1 MAVKKLICLLMF
13 GFVCV
18 NISSQTV
25 SKEAKEYIERYF
37 EFNNP
42 DSVGVA
48 CPKLKDI
55 EVDAKRKRVDIT
67 FDKTL
72 EYRPFREDFVSKA
85 KKDIQKK
92 LGRKFRGY
100 DINIYTNNA
109 ELFDLI
115 PNFYRSKNRQ
125 DRSRLLP
132 ADDDADFV
140 QAWTRNDSRPIVPTE
155 GLEGRHISLWQ
166 SHGIYYKEDKNE
178 WRWQRPALFG
188 TREDLLTQ
196 SFVLPYLIPMLER
209 AGAVVFT
216 PRERDVQTYEVI
228 VDNDVDNRSVYRER
242 NSRSSVWQTA
252 PGAGFGMRKFK
263 YMNGENP
270 FEHGTA
276 RLVESGT
283 YKQEA
288 VAEWIPDIPETGEY
302 AVYVSYK
309 TVEGSTQFAHYR
321 VYHAGGVT
329 DFTVNQTIGGGTW
342 VYLGT
347 FRFDKGVNSYGM
359 VALSNVC
366 DDDGVVT
373 ADAVRFG
380 GGMGNIMRGGEV
392 SGRPRYLEGARYYAQ
407 WAGMP
412 DSIYNG
418 YDGHNDYADD
428 INTRSK
434 MTNYLSGGSA
444 YNPGQAGCKVPFEL
458 SLGIHSDAGVQPC
471 NKFVGTLGIYT
482 TDKGE
487 KLLGDGRSRYTSRDL
502 TDMTLTNVTS
512 DLSALLGRK
521 WRRRSMF
528 NKNYSETRI
537 PRVPS
542 MILEMFSHQN
552 PADLQYAMN
561 PNFKFDISRAV
572 YKSILQFLALQHGT
586 KYTVQPLPV
595 THFSAE
601 FGRQRNEI
609 VLRWHP
615 QEDRLEKSAKPEQY
629 IVYMRIGSG
638 SFDNGTLVNGTTYS
652 VQIEPDIVYS
662 FKVTAVNK
670 GGESMDSEILAV
682 CKRRNERGK
691 VLIVNGFD
699 RLAAPYFY
707 NTPDSVGFDIAIDP
721 GVSYK
726 RELTFTG
733 RQLYFNPDG
742 LGKEGPCGLGNCLT
756 DIEGSIIAGNTF
768 DYTFVH
774 GKAIQAAG
782 GLSFVSSSD
791 EAVESGMQQL
801 KNYDIVDYICG
812 LEKEDNSYPGKSYK
826 TFSPVMQQKITEFC
840 SLGRGVMVSGS
851 FIASDMQTQDEREF
865 TSYILHYGL
874 ERNKRND
881 VNEFVIGLDNN
892 VSIQVE
898 ADKEIYQSLHSDRI
912 LPVGEGFIPMIYSDN
927 GGAAVAY
934 KGSYRTFSMSF
945 PFEIITS
952 AEKRSQIMA
961 SIMNFLLEKKRK

>member
-13 GFVCV
+13 GFAFV

-100 DINIYTNNA
+100 DINIYTNGA

-418 YDGHNDYADD
+418 YDGYNDYADD

-586 KYTVQPLPV
+586 KYTLQPLPV

-652 VQIEPDIVYS
+652 VQIESDIVYS

-840 SLGRGVMVSGS
+840 SLGRGIMVSGS

-892 VSIQVE
+892 ISIQVE
-898 ADKEIYQSLHSDRI
+898 ADKEIYQSLYSDRI

>member
-13 GFVCV
+13 GFVFV

-100 DINIYTNNA
+100 DINIYTNGA
-109 ELFDLI
+109 ELSDLI

-638 SFDNGTLVNGTTYS
+638 SFDNGTLVNGTAYS

-892 VSIQVE
+892 ISIQVE
-898 ADKEIYQSLHSDRI
+898 ADKEIYQSLYSDRI

-934 KGSYRTFSMSF
+934 NGSYRTFSMSF
-945 PFEIITS
+945 PFEIIKS

>member
-13 GFVCV
+13 GFVFV

-25 SKEAKEYIERYF
+25 NKEAKEYIERYF

-100 DINIYTNNA
+100 DINIYTNGA

-682 CKRRNERGK
+682 CKRRNEHGK

-812 LEKEDNSYPGKSYK
+812 LEKEDNSFPGKSYK

>member
-13 GFVCV
+13 GFVFV

-100 DINIYTNNA
+100 DINIYTNGA

-826 TFSPVMQQKITEFC
+826 TFSSVMQQKITEFC

-874 ERNKRND
+874 KRNKRND

-945 PFEIITS
+945 PFEIIKS

>member
-13 GFVCV
+13 GFVFV

-100 DINIYTNNA
+100 DINIYTNGA

-132 ADDDADFV
+132 TDDDVDFV

-561 PNFKFDISRAV
+561 PNFKFDMSRAV

-652 VQIEPDIVYS
+652 VQIEPVIVYS

-682 CKRRNERGK
+682 CKRCNERGK

-707 NTPDSVGFDIAIDP
+707 NTSDSVGFDIAIDP

-892 VSIQVE
+892 ISIQVE
-898 ADKEIYQSLHSDRI
+898 ADKEIYQSLYSDRI

-952 AEKRSQIMA
+952 AEKRSQMLA
-961 SIMNFLLEKKRK
+961 SILNFLLEKKRK

>member
-13 GFVCV
+13 GFVFV

-25 SKEAKEYIERYF
+25 NKEAKEYIERYF

-100 DINIYTNNA
+100 DINIYTNGA

-892 VSIQVE
+892 ISIQVE
-898 ADKEIYQSLHSDRI
+898 ADKEIYQSLYSDRI

-945 PFEIITS
+945 PFEIIKS

>member
-13 GFVCV
+13 GFVFV

-100 DINIYTNNA
+100 DINIYTNGA

-270 FEHGTA
+270 FGHGTA

-892 VSIQVE
+892 ISIQVE
-898 ADKEIYQSLHSDRI
+898 ADKEIYQSLYSDRI

-952 AEKRSQIMA
+952 VEKRSQIMA

>member
-13 GFVCV
+13 GFVFV

-100 DINIYTNNA
+100 DINIYTNGA

-561 PNFKFDISRAV
+561 PNFKFDMSRAV

-586 KYTVQPLPV
+586 KYTLQPLPV

-652 VQIEPDIVYS
+652 VQIESDIVYS

-945 PFEIITS
+945 PFEIIKS

>member
-13 GFVCV
+13 GFVFV

-25 SKEAKEYIERYF
+25 NKEAKEYIERYF

-100 DINIYTNNA
+100 DINIYTNGA

-707 NTPDSVGFDIAIDP
+707 DTPDSVGFDIAIDP

-874 ERNKRND
+874 KRNKRND

-898 ADKEIYQSLHSDRI
+898 ADKEIYQSLYSDRI

-934 KGSYRTFSMSF
+934 NGSYRTFSMSF
-945 PFEIITS
+945 PFEIIKS
-952 AEKRSQIMA
+952 AEKRSQVMA

>member
-13 GFVCV
+13 GFVFV

-100 DINIYTNNA
+100 DINIYTNGA

-155 GLEGRHISLWQ
+155 GLEGRHLSLWQ

-252 PGAGFGMRKFK
+252 HGAGFGMRKFK

-892 VSIQVE
+892 ISIQVE
-898 ADKEIYQSLHSDRI
+898 ADKEIYQSLYSDRI

-945 PFEIITS
+945 PFEIIKS

>member
-13 GFVCV
+13 GFVFV

-100 DINIYTNNA
+100 DINIYTNGA

-487 KLLGDGRSRYTSRDL
+487 KLLGDGRSRYASRDL
-502 TDMTLTNVTS
+502 TDMTLTNVAS

-699 RLAAPYFY
+699 RLSAPYFY
-707 NTPDSVGFDIAIDP
+707 NTPDSVGFDITIDP

-892 VSIQVE
+892 ISIQVE
-898 ADKEIYQSLHSDRI
+898 ADKEIYQSLYSDRI

>member
-13 GFVCV
+13 GFVFV

-37 EFNNP
+37 EFNNL

-100 DINIYTNNA
+100 DINIYTNGA

-502 TDMTLTNVTS
+502 TDMTLTNVAS

-682 CKRRNERGK
+682 CKRRNERGR

-699 RLAAPYFY
+699 RLSAPYFY
-707 NTPDSVGFDIAIDP
+707 NTLDSVGFDITIDP

-826 TFSPVMQQKITEFC
+826 TFSSVMQQKITEFC
-840 SLGRGVMVSGS
+840 SLGRGIMVSGS

-892 VSIQVE
+892 ISIQVE
-898 ADKEIYQSLHSDRI
+898 ADKEIYQSLYSDRI

>member
-13 GFVCV
+13 GFVFV

-100 DINIYTNNA
+100 DINIYTNGA

-155 GLEGRHISLWQ
+155 GLEGRHLSLWQ

-874 ERNKRND
+874 KRNKRND

-892 VSIQVE
+892 ISIQVE
-898 ADKEIYQSLHSDRI
+898 ADKEIYQSLYSDRI

>member
-13 GFVCV
+13 GFVFV

-100 DINIYTNNA
+100 DINIYTNGA

-892 VSIQVE
+892 ISIQVE
-898 ADKEIYQSLHSDRI
+898 ADKEIYQSLYSDRI

-945 PFEIITS
+945 PFEIIKS

>member
-13 GFVCV
+13 GFVFV

-100 DINIYTNNA
+100 DINIYTNGA

-228 VDNDVDNRSVYRER
+228 VDNDVDSRSVYRER

-840 SLGRGVMVSGS
+840 SLGRGIMVSGS

-892 VSIQVE
+892 ISIQVE
-898 ADKEIYQSLHSDRI
+898 ADKEIYQSLYSDRI

>member
-13 GFVCV
+13 GFVFV

-100 DINIYTNNA
+100 DINIYTNGA

-252 PGAGFGMRKFK
+252 HGAGFGMRKFK

-892 VSIQVE
+892 ISIQVE
-898 ADKEIYQSLHSDRI
+898 ADKEIYQSLYSDRI

>member
-13 GFVCV
+13 GFVFV

-100 DINIYTNNA
+100 DINIYTNGA

-418 YDGHNDYADD
+418 YDGYNDYADD

-840 SLGRGVMVSGS
+840 SLGRGIMVSGS

-892 VSIQVE
+892 ISIQVE
-898 ADKEIYQSLHSDRI
+898 ADKEIYQSLYSDRI

-945 PFEIITS
+945 PFEIIKS

>member
-13 GFVCV
+13 GFVFV

-100 DINIYTNNA
+100 DINIYTNGA
-109 ELFDLI
+109 ELSDLI

-132 ADDDADFV
+132 TDDDADFV

-155 GLEGRHISLWQ
+155 GLEGRHLSLWQ

-502 TDMTLTNVTS
+502 TDMTLTNVAS

-707 NTPDSVGFDIAIDP
+707 NTSDSVGFDIAIDP

-892 VSIQVE
+892 ISIQVE
-898 ADKEIYQSLHSDRI
+898 ADKEIYQSLYSDRI

>member
-13 GFVCV
+13 GFVFV

-100 DINIYTNNA
+100 DINIYTNGA

-682 CKRRNERGK
+682 CKRRNERGR

-699 RLAAPYFY
+699 RLSAPYFY
-707 NTPDSVGFDIAIDP
+707 NTPDSVGFDITIDP

-826 TFSPVMQQKITEFC
+826 TFSSVMQQKITEFC

-892 VSIQVE
+892 ISIQVE
-898 ADKEIYQSLHSDRI
+898 ADKEIYQSLYSDRI

>member
-13 GFVCV
+13 GFVFV

-100 DINIYTNNA
+100 DINIYTNGA

-392 SGRPRYLEGARYYAQ
+392 SGRPRYLEGTRYYAQ

-502 TDMTLTNVTS
+502 TDMTLTNVAS

-682 CKRRNERGK
+682 CKRRNERGR

-699 RLAAPYFY
+699 RLSAPYFY
-707 NTPDSVGFDIAIDP
+707 NTPDSVGFDITIDP

-840 SLGRGVMVSGS
+840 SLGRGIMVSGS

-892 VSIQVE
+892 ISIQVE
-898 ADKEIYQSLHSDRI
+898 ADKEIYQSLYSDRI

>member
-13 GFVCV
+13 GFVFV

-100 DINIYTNNA
+100 DINIYTNGA

-502 TDMTLTNVTS
+502 TDMTLTNVAS

-561 PNFKFDISRAV
+561 PNFKFDMSRAV

-586 KYTVQPLPV
+586 KYTLQPLPV

-707 NTPDSVGFDIAIDP
+707 NTSDSVGFDIAIDP

-756 DIEGSIIAGNTF
+756 DIEGNIIAGNTF

-826 TFSPVMQQKITEFC
+826 TFSPVMRQKITEFC
-840 SLGRGVMVSGS
+840 SLGRGIMVSGS

-892 VSIQVE
+892 ISIQVE
-898 ADKEIYQSLHSDRI
+898 ADKEIYQSLYSDRI

-945 PFEIITS
+945 PFEIIKS

>member
-13 GFVCV
+13 GFVFV

-100 DINIYTNNA
+100 DINIYTNGA

-155 GLEGRHISLWQ
+155 GLEGRHLSLWQ

-561 PNFKFDISRAV
+561 PNFKFDMSRAV

-874 ERNKRND
+874 KRNKRND

-892 VSIQVE
+892 ISIQVE
-898 ADKEIYQSLHSDRI
+898 ADKEIYQSLYSDRI

>member
-13 GFVCV
+13 GFVFV

-48 CPKLKDI
+48 CHKLKDI

-100 DINIYTNNA
+100 DINIYTNGA

-487 KLLGDGRSRYTSRDL
+487 KLLGDGRSRYASRDL

-707 NTPDSVGFDIAIDP
+707 NTPDSVGFDITIDP

-840 SLGRGVMVSGS
+840 SLGRGFMVSGS

-892 VSIQVE
+892 ISIQVE
-898 ADKEIYQSLHSDRI
+898 ADKEIYQSLYSDRI

>member
-13 GFVCV
+13 GFVFV

-100 DINIYTNNA
+100 DINIYTNGA

-228 VDNDVDNRSVYRER
+228 VDNDVDSRSVYRER

-561 PNFKFDISRAV
+561 PNFKFDMSRAV

-586 KYTVQPLPV
+586 KYTLQPLPV

-652 VQIEPDIVYS
+652 VQIESDIVYS

-733 RQLYFNPDG
+733 RQLYFNLDG

-892 VSIQVE
+892 ISIQVE
-898 ADKEIYQSLHSDRI
+898 ADKEIYQSLYSDRI

-945 PFEIITS
+945 PFEIIKS

>member
-72 EYRPFREDFVSKA
+72 EYRPFKEDFVSKA

-100 DINIYTNNA
+100 DINIYTNGA

-840 SLGRGVMVSGS
+840 SLGRGIMVSGS

-874 ERNKRND
+874 KRNKRND

-892 VSIQVE
+892 ISIQVE
-898 ADKEIYQSLHSDRI
+898 ADKEIYQSLYSDRI

>member
-13 GFVCV
+13 GFVFV

-100 DINIYTNNA
+100 DINIYTNGA

-366 DDDGVVT
+366 EDDGVVT

-826 TFSPVMQQKITEFC
+826 TFSSVMQQKITEFC

-874 ERNKRND
+874 KRNKRND

-892 VSIQVE
+892 ISIQVE
-898 ADKEIYQSLHSDRI
+898 ADKEIYQSLYSDRI
-912 LPVGEGFIPMIYSDN
+912 LPLGEGFIPMIYSDN

-952 AEKRSQIMA
+952 AGKRSQIMA

>member
-13 GFVCV
+13 GFVFV

-100 DINIYTNNA
+100 DINIYTNGA

-561 PNFKFDISRAV
+561 PNFKFDMSRAV

-840 SLGRGVMVSGS
+840 SLGRGIMVSGS

-892 VSIQVE
+892 ISIQVE
-898 ADKEIYQSLHSDRI
+898 ADKEIYQSLYSDRI

>member
-13 GFVCV
+13 GFVFV

-100 DINIYTNNA
+100 DINIYTNGA

-418 YDGHNDYADD
+418 YDGYNDYADD

-733 RQLYFNPDG
+733 RQLYFNLDG

-892 VSIQVE
+892 ISIQVE

>member
-13 GFVCV
+13 GFVFV

-72 EYRPFREDFVSKA
+72 EYRPFREDFVSKS

-100 DINIYTNNA
+100 DINIYTNGA
-109 ELFDLI
+109 ELSDLI

-132 ADDDADFV
+132 TDDDADFV

-155 GLEGRHISLWQ
+155 GLEGRHLSLWQ

-392 SGRPRYLEGARYYAQ
+392 SGRPRYLEGARYYVQ

-561 PNFKFDISRAV
+561 PNFKFDMSRAV

-586 KYTVQPLPV
+586 KYTLQPLPV

-652 VQIEPDIVYS
+652 VQIESDIVYS

-892 VSIQVE
+892 ISIQVE
-898 ADKEIYQSLHSDRI
+898 ADKEIYQSLYSDRI

-945 PFEIITS
+945 PFEIIKS

>member
-13 GFVCV
+13 GFVFV

-100 DINIYTNNA
+100 DINIYTNGA

-155 GLEGRHISLWQ
+155 GLEGRHLSLWQ

-252 PGAGFGMRKFK
+252 HGAGFGMRKFK

-892 VSIQVE
+892 ISIQVE
-898 ADKEIYQSLHSDRI
+898 ADKEIYQSLYSDRI

>member
-13 GFVCV
+13 GFVFV

-100 DINIYTNNA
+100 DINIYTNGA

-874 ERNKRND
+874 KRNKRND

-892 VSIQVE
+892 ISIQVE

-934 KGSYRTFSMSF
+934 NGSYRTFSMSF

>member
-13 GFVCV
+13 GFVFV

-100 DINIYTNNA
+100 DINIYTNGA

-502 TDMTLTNVTS
+502 TDMTLTNVAS

-682 CKRRNERGK
+682 CKRRNERGR

-699 RLAAPYFY
+699 RLSAPYFY
-707 NTPDSVGFDIAIDP
+707 NTPDSVGFDITIDP

-898 ADKEIYQSLHSDRI
+898 ADKEIYQSLYSDRI

-952 AEKRSQIMA
+952 VEKRSQIMA

>member
-13 GFVCV
+13 GFVFV

-100 DINIYTNNA
+100 DINIYTNGA

-487 KLLGDGRSRYTSRDL
+487 KLLGDGRSRYASRDL
-502 TDMTLTNVTS
+502 TDMTLTNVAS

-699 RLAAPYFY
+699 RLAAPYLY

-892 VSIQVE
+892 ISIQVE
-898 ADKEIYQSLHSDRI
+898 ADKEIYQSLYSDRI

>member
-13 GFVCV
+13 GFVFV

-100 DINIYTNNA
+100 DINIYTNGA

-444 YNPGQAGCKVPFEL
+444 YNPRQAGCKVPFEL

-502 TDMTLTNVTS
+502 TDMTLTNVAS

-826 TFSPVMQQKITEFC
+826 TFSPVMRQKITEFC
-840 SLGRGVMVSGS
+840 SLGRGIMVSGS

-892 VSIQVE
+892 ISIQVE
-898 ADKEIYQSLHSDRI
+898 ADKEIYQSLYSDRI

-945 PFEIITS
+945 PFEIIKS

>member
-13 GFVCV
+13 GFVFV

-25 SKEAKEYIERYF
+25 NKEAKEYIERYF

-100 DINIYTNNA
+100 DINIYTNGA

-252 PGAGFGMRKFK
+252 PGAGFGMREFK

-662 FKVTAVNK
+662 FKVTAANK

-874 ERNKRND
+874 KRNKRND

>member
-13 GFVCV
+13 GFVFV

-25 SKEAKEYIERYF
+25 NKEAKEYIERYF

-100 DINIYTNNA
+100 DINIYTNGA

-874 ERNKRND
+874 KRNKRND

-892 VSIQVE
+892 ISIQVE
-898 ADKEIYQSLHSDRI
+898 ADKEIYQSLYSDRI

>member
-13 GFVCV
+13 GFVFV

-25 SKEAKEYIERYF
+25 NKEAKEYIERYF

-100 DINIYTNNA
+100 DINIYTNGA

-252 PGAGFGMRKFK
+252 PGAGFGMREFK

-874 ERNKRND
+874 KRNKRND

>member
-13 GFVCV
+13 GFVFV

-72 EYRPFREDFVSKA
+72 EYRPFREDFVSKS

-100 DINIYTNNA
+100 DINIYTNGA
-109 ELFDLI
+109 ELSDLI
-115 PNFYRSKNRQ
+115 PNFCRSKNRQ

-132 ADDDADFV
+132 TDDDADFV

-155 GLEGRHISLWQ
+155 GLEGRHLSLWQ

-380 GGMGNIMRGGEV
+380 GGMGNIIRGGEV

-561 PNFKFDISRAV
+561 PNFKFDMSRAV

-586 KYTVQPLPV
+586 KYTLQPLPV

-652 VQIEPDIVYS
+652 VQIESDIVYS